1 MLDLA
6 SIGGAKASAR
16 EFCKRENRL
25 DILVM
30 NAGVGMMYRNELSVD
45 GYERA
50 FATNHLGHFAFVQE
64 VLGMSA
70 EICCRPDRSVL
81 IVTKV

>member
-6 SIGGAKASAR
+6 SIEGAEASAR

-25 DILVM
+25 DILVA
-30 NAGVGMMYRNELSVD
+30 NAGVGMIYRDELSVD

-64 VLGMSA
+64 VLGMST
-70 EICCRPDRSVL
+70 EICFKPL
-81 IVTKV
+81 